1 MRPAVVRRTTSVAL
15 ALATLAASARVAP
28 AQTLLL
34 RTPTISATQVAFVYA
49 NNVWVASRSGGD
61 ARRLTS
67 FQGPTADPHFSPDG
81 KWIAFSGTYGGNAD
95 VYIVPAEGG
104 EPKRLTWHPG
114 ADFVTGWSPD
124 GKRVVFTSTRQP
136 VMYGAPRFFSV
147 SVDGG
152 AAEALPI
159 PRGWQGNYSPDG
171 TRFAYRMNNSWDD
184 ERRNYRGGQN
194 RPIWVMDMKTHDV
207 VTPPW
212 TDSKDINPVWLGGT
226 VYFLSDR
233 DGVHN
238 VWSWDPASKQLAQ
251 VTAFKDYDVKWL
263 DAGGGA
269 LVFEQAGAVHVWD
282 AASRR
287 ATKLN
292 ITVKGDFPWMMP
304 QWKDVTNRVVAVAIS
319 PTGKRALV
327 EARGEIFSI
336 PAEKGDVRNLSQS
349 SGSAERAPS
358 WSPDGKTVAYFSDKS
373 GEYKLVLEP
382 QDGVSGKREI
392 ALPDP
397 TFFYTPTW
405 SPDGKKLA
413 YSDTHLRLWVL
424 DVATGKAVQVDEDR
438 FMDPDRSL
446 NPSWSPDSKWLAY
459 SRRLPSKFRAI
470 FVWNVDGGA
479 PKQLTDGMSD
489 ATWPTWDLGGKLLYF
504 AASTNFGL
512 NSGWLDMSR
521 YEKSATRSLYALVL
535 RQADPNPLAPESDD
549 ETTGAVLTSGDD
561 DAKPAP
567 APANPRGAAAAAN
580 AAQPAASAR
589 GDSARGP
596 QKAPVV
602 AIDFSGVNERI
613 LSLGLAARD
622 YRDLRAGAA
631 GTLFFI
637 ENVPAT
643 GTAEVPGGQ
652 GQGGP
657 PGGTLHK
664 FTVRERKANV
674 FASNIAQFAVSAD
687 RKKVLLRTPGAQG
700 GLQIVDADRAP
711 TPGQGR
717 LAATLRM
724 WLDPKA
730 EFRQMFE
737 EGWRNQK
744 HYLYVKNL
752 QGVDHKKV
760 HDMYVVFVD
769 HVRHREDLNFLLD
782 WTGAEIA
789 IGHSYVRGGD
799 IPETP
804 NANGGLLGADYAIA
818 NGRYRIARIY
828 TGENWNPDLRAPLA
842 GPGIDAR
849 VGDYVMAV
857 NGTELTAADD
867 IQRLLEGTANRQTVL
882 LLNATPSMQGARRV
896 TVVPVPNDGALR
908 TRAWVENNRRIVDS
922 LSKGKLAY
930 VHLPNTAQ
938 PGYEALNRYYFAQQ
952 DRQGVIVDERFNGG
966 GSLADY
972 IIEVLQRQMD
982 GYFNNPVSDRTPYT
996 SPAAGIWGPKVMI
1009 INEMAGSGGDAM
1021 PYMFKRRK
1029 IGMLV
1034 GMRTWGGLV
1043 GTWDTPVLVDGGTM
1057 IAPRGGFFDLDGKCD
1072 PGAAVAVIE
1081 VESEGLNHRGTEAQ
1095 RAARRAVMVGARAP
1109 SVGGRAP
1116 ILLVVLARLRASAP
1130 RWWAVGRGSPFR
1142 AAPSPGEISRQLFPP
1157 SRSRRPC
1164 KR

>member
-1 MRPAVVRRTTSVAL
+1 VRPSAVRAAAAAGLAAL
-15 ALATLAASARVAP
+15 AAAALP

-34 RTPTISATQVAFVYA
+34 RTPTISATQVAFTYA
-49 NNVWVASRSGGD
+49 SNVWVASRQGGD

-67 FQGPTADPHFSPDG
+67 FQGTTSDPHFSPDG
-81 KWIAFSGTYGGNAD
+81 KWVAFTGTYGGNAD
-95 VYIVPAEGG
+95 VYVVSADGG
-104 EPKRLTWHPG
+104 EPRRLTWHPG
-114 ADFVTGWSPD
+114 ADYVTGWSPD
-124 GKRVVFTSTRQP
+124 GKRVVFASSRQP
-136 VMYGAPRFFSV
+136 VMYGSPRFFSV
-147 SVDGG
+147 STEGG

-171 TRFAYRMNNSWDD
+171 THFAYRMNNSWDD

-194 RPIWVMDMKTHDV
+194 RPIWVMDLKTHDV

-238 VWSWDPASKQLAQ
+238 VWSWDPATKQLAQ
-251 VTAFKDYDVKWL
+251 VTTFKDYDVKWL

-269 LVFEQAGAVHVWD
+269 LAFEQAGAVHVWD
-282 AASRR
+282 PSTKR
-287 ATKLN
+287 ATKLG

-304 QWKDVTNRVVAVAIS
+304 QWKDVTNRIVNIAIS

-327 EARGEIFSI
+327 EARGEVFSI
-336 PAEKGDVRNLSQS
+336 PAEKGDVRNLSTS

-358 WSPDGKTVAYFSDKS
+358 WSPDGRTIAYFSDKS
-373 GEYKLVLEP
+373 GEYKLILEP
-382 QDGVSGKREI
+382 QDGIGAKREV

-424 DVATGKAVQVDEDR
+424 DVASGKAVQVDEDR

-446 NPSWSPDSKWLAY
+446 NPAWSPDSKWLAY

-470 FVWNVDGGA
+470 FVWSAETGA
-479 PKQLTDGMSD
+479 RQLTDGMSD
-489 ATWPTWDLGGKLLYF
+489 ATWPAFDANGKLLYF

-521 YEKSATRSLYALVL
+521 YEKEATRSLYALVL
-535 RQADPNPLAPESDD
+535 KQGDGNPMAPESDD
-549 ETTGAVLTSGDD
+549 ETTGAVVLPPED
-561 DAKPAP
+561 DAKPA
-567 APANPRGAAAAAN
+567 APAAGGRGATPAAA
-580 AAQPAASAR
+580 PARTDS
-589 GDSARGP
+589 SARGP
-596 QKAPVV
+596 QRAPAVV
-602 AIDFSGVNERI
+602 IDFGGVNDRI
-613 LSLGLAARD
+613 VSLGMAARD
-622 YRDLRAGAA
+622 YHDLKPGAP
-631 GTLFFI
+631 GTLFFLETI
-637 ENVPAT
+637 PAT
-643 GTAEVPGGQ
+643 GTTEAPGGGQ
-652 GQGGP
+652 GGG
-657 PGGTLHK
+657 GSSTLHR
-664 FTVRERKANV
+664 FTTRERKATV
-674 FASNIAQFAVSAD
+674 FATGLAQYAVSAD
-687 RKKVLLRTPGAQG
+687 RKKLLLRSPGAQG
-700 GLQIVDADRAP
+700 GLQIVDAERAP

-717 LAATLRM
+717 LAAQLRM

-730 EFRQMFE
+730 EFKQMFE

-752 QGVDHKKV
+752 QGADHKKV
-760 HDMYVVFVD
+760 HDLYAPFVE
-769 HVRHREDLNFLLD
+769 HVRHRDDLNFLLD

-799 IPETP
+799 VPDPPST
-804 NANGGLLGADYAIA
+804 NGGLLGADYAIA
-818 NGRYRIARIY
+818 NGRYRIAKIY
-828 TGENWNPDLRAPLA
+828 TGENWNPELRAPLA

-857 NGTELTAADD
+857 NGVELTSADD
-867 IQRLLEGTANRQTVL
+867 IARLLDGTANRQVVL
-882 LLNATPSMQGARRV
+882 MLNAQPTMQGARRV
-896 TVVPVPNDGALR
+896 TVVPVANEGGLR
-908 TRAWVENNRRIVDS
+908 TRAWVENNRRLVDS

-938 PGYEALNRYYFAQQ
+938 PGYQSLNRYYFAQQ
-952 DRQGVIVDERFNGG
+952 DRPGVIIDERFNGG

-972 IIEVLQRQMD
+972 MIEVFQRQMD

-996 SPAAGIWGPKVMI
+996 SPAAGIWGPKVML
-1009 INEMAGSGGDAM
+1009 INEMAGSGGDAL

-1029 IGMLV
+1029 IGTLV

-1057 IAPRGGFFDLDGKCD
+1057 IAPRGGFFDLDGKW
-1072 PGAAVAVIE
+1072 AVENEGVAPDVE
-1081 VESEGLNHRGTEAQ
+1081 VETWPKELNAGHDAQ
-1095 RAARRAVMVGARAP
+1095 LERAV
-1109 SVGGRAP
+1109 
-1116 ILLVVLARLRASAP
+1116 
-1130 RWWAVGRGSPFR
+1130 
-1142 AAPSPGEISRQLFPP
+1142 EIALRQLAEKPVELKKEP
-1157 SRSRRPC
+1157 VGPIRARPLP
-1164 KR
+1164 